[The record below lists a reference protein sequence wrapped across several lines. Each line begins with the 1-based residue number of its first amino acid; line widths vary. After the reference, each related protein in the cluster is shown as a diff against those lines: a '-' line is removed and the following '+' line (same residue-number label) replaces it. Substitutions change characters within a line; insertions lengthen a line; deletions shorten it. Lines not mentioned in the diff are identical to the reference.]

1 MDILEKIR
9 NFIKQFDFEP
19 IIENKENFVYLNKFL
34 ICGMGGSH
42 LAGDYLKFL
51 FPEIDIYI
59 HKDYELPNIN
69 DLYDRLIIVISYSGE
84 TEESISSFQEALNK
98 KLNLITISKNGKLL
112 NLSKENKIPYIQLPE
127 DENLPRLAVGYMI
140 KALFKI
146 INDELNV
153 RSYYIER
160 EIDIKEIE
168 NKSQLLAEEIG
179 SKIFLIYT
187 TEYLYPL
194 AYYWKIMFNENTK
207 HPVFLNCLPELCH
220 NEIEIFENEKFYKNF
235 FVLFLNATEFI
246 KEKNKKRIE
255 ILKSLLE
262 ERKIKNKIINFPSKE
277 RLIIAV
283 KNILTAGFTSYY
295 LSKLK
300 NIDPVNNY
308 LIEEFKNKMAH
319 FKTDF
324 I

>member
-1 MDILEKIR
+1 
-9 NFIKQFDFEP
+9 
-19 IIENKENFVYLNKFL
+19 
-34 ICGMGGSH
+34 
-42 LAGDYLKFL
+42 
-51 FPEIDIYI
+51 
-59 HKDYELPNIN
+59 
-69 DLYDRLIIVISYSGE
+69 
-84 TEESISSFQEALNK
+84 
-98 KLNLITISKNGKLL
+98 
-112 NLSKENKIPYIQLPE
+112 
-127 DENLPRLAVGYMI
+127 
-140 KALFKI
+140 
-146 INDELNV
+146 
-153 RSYYIER
+153 
-160 EIDIKEIE
+160 
-168 NKSQLLAEEIG
+168 
-179 SKIFLIYT
+179 
-187 TEYLYPL
+187 
-194 AYYWKIMFNENTK
+194 MFNENTK